1 MYINKHLKPIYNSID
16 NIHCNCNNNDININN
31 PINNIK
37 LKYSS
42 STKNYKNDI
51 YAILPQLIDQEK
63 KPIFHHRNNNIS
75 IEKENSKNDFPDE
88 LDIINA
94 LWDELGITEEYK
106 FYFNQT
112 LQSFNYYNSKI
123 IFLQEKESL
132 QKFKTSLMKLK
143 KEISQREFNIT
154 NLKKIIKIIDAKKE
168 ANSEEIKEIINLIKS
183 LRLNAVN
190 IVIYINRVREL
201 GFYYYFQGK
210 WDLTKIKNE
219 YMYDNNYLLQ
229 MNNDLFFLKNSYI
242 SNYINFS
249 ENPCD
254 AFLTNCSQFI
264 QENNNFDK
272 NKIIIPISD
281 DLMQLIEQSIFF
293 IFQDKILDN
302 IYLKNFLTM
311 NNQNNSINSNRE
323 LNRSNSMK
331 LKIKKDLKR
340 PITAKGILSYGNNNG
355 INYNNYKK
363 KDFNGFIR
371 KNENNI
377 FNDIDKRLL
386 NTYKYGNAFEN
397 NNLFQ
402 ISANI
407 KEPKIN
413 LIPESTRIK
422 NRVKNQEDNNHKNNS
437 DQKKIKIIH
446 ELVSSMN
453 SSSGKN
459 RTYVNNINNSNNI
472 INERMKKELKNELH
486 KLNKKTD
493 DIEKFKVIKSI
504 FN

>member
-16 NIHCNCNNNDININN
+16 NIHCNCNNKDININN

-42 STKNYKNDI
+42 STKNYQNDI
-51 YAILPQLIDQEK
+51 YAILPQLRDQEK
-63 KPIFHHRNNNIS
+63 KSIFHHRNNNIS

-154 NLKKIIKIIDAKKE
+154 NLKNIIKLIDAKKE

-407 KEPKIN
+407 KEPEIN

>member
-1 MYINKHLKPIYNSID
+1 
-16 NIHCNCNNNDININN
+16 
-31 PINNIK
+31 
-37 LKYSS
+37 
-42 STKNYKNDI
+42 
-51 YAILPQLIDQEK
+51 
-63 KPIFHHRNNNIS
+63 
-75 IEKENSKNDFPDE
+75 
-88 LDIINA
+88 
-94 LWDELGITEEYK
+94 
-106 FYFNQT
+106 
-112 LQSFNYYNSKI
+112 
-123 IFLQEKESL
+123 
-132 QKFKTSLMKLK
+132 
-143 KEISQREFNIT
+143 
-154 NLKKIIKIIDAKKE
+154 
-168 ANSEEIKEIINLIKS
+168 
-183 LRLNAVN
+183 
-190 IVIYINRVREL
+190 
-201 GFYYYFQGK
+201 
-210 WDLTKIKNE
+210 
-219 YMYDNNYLLQ
+219 
-229 MNNDLFFLKNSYI
+229 
-242 SNYINFS
+242 
-249 ENPCD
+249 
-254 AFLTNCSQFI
+254 
-264 QENNNFDK
+264 
-272 NKIIIPISD
+272 
-281 DLMQLIEQSIFF
+281 
-293 IFQDKILDN
+293 
-302 IYLKNFLTM
+302 M

-340 PITAKGILSYGNNNG
+340 PITSKGILSYSNNNG

-407 KEPKIN
+407 KEPEIN